1 MLAKR
6 SWRLRQTSSSR
17 AYPPSIYVI
26 RRGGPAAPIAH
37 LDTSGAGTVFL
48 RNFTLS
54 AQLGGLNADGG
65 VLIASDGATLSV
77 AAAGALG
84 GNCPRGVPERH
95 SEFRVGGAARGT
107 SIAYVPATALCGAV
121 TRR

>member
-54 AQLGGLNADGG
+54 AQLGGFNADGG
-65 VLIASDGATLSV
+65 VLVASDGATLSV
-77 AAAGALG
+77 AAAGRSEEIARG
-84 GNCPRGVPERH
+84 GCRNATLNSGWVVRP
-95 SEFRVGGAARGT
+95 AAR
-107 SIAYVPATALCGAV
+107 
-121 TRR
+121 R